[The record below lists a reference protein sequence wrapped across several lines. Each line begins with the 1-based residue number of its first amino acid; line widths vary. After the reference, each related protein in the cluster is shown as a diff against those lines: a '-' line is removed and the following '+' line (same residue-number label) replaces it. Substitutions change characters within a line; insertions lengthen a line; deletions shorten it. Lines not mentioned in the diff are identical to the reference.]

1 MTTRTQRQPILSEWT
16 DRHRLG
22 LRASFDASWL
32 PWLCGRVLTL
42 LALVVAKELVHSG
55 QVVDP
60 KAIAGSTA
68 GLLGSDA
75 GWYQAIASGGYHHSG
90 VAALR
95 FFPFYP
101 GAAHL
106 IHEVTLLPV
115 SVILVTLTSLFALAS
130 TMLAHRLAMFE
141 FGDVRI
147 ARAITWLINL
157 APPAFVMVMGYAEGL
172 FMALGLATFFY
183 LRRRQW
189 WWAAVFAFL
198 AGMTRPTGI
207 VLVLPALVEV
217 LRPSFRVPDWKNGLA
232 RIIAVVAPAAGTA
245 AYLIWVQAEFHDFL
259 APYRYQLQ
267 GSHHG
272 LADPLVTVAHALT
285 GALHGSHLGTA
296 LHLPWIAGTLVL
308 LVVAFRRLPAS
319 YGLLA
324 AAAMAVALSGSNLDS
339 YERYAFA
346 AFPLLFAAAT
356 FMRSTRV
363 MTAVIAV
370 CAAGMTGYTVL
381 TFLGAYVP

>member
-1 MTTRTQRQPILSEWT
+1 M

-32 PWLCGRVLTL
+32 PWLCGRALTL

-55 QVVDP
+55 RVVDP
-60 KAIAGSTA
+60 KAVAGSTA

-90 VAALR
+90 AASLR
-95 FFPFYP
+95 FFPLYP
-101 GAAHL
+101 GVAHL
-106 IHEVTLLPV
+106 VHEVTRLPV

-147 ARAITWLINL
+147 ARAITWLVNL
-157 APPAFVMVMGYAEGL
+157 APAAFVMVMGYAEGL
-172 FMALGLATFFY
+172 FMALGLATFLC

-217 LRPSFRVPDWKNGLA
+217 VRPSSRVPDRKNGLA
-232 RIIAVVAPAAGTA
+232 RVIAVVAPAAGTI
-245 AYLIWVQAEFHDFL
+245 AYLVWVQAQFHDFL

-267 GSHHG
+267 SSHHG

-285 GALHGSHLGTA
+285 GAFHGSHLGTA

-308 LVVAFRRLPAS
+308 LVVAFRRLPVS

-363 MTAVIAV
+363 MTAVIVV
-370 CAAGMTGYTVL
+370 CAAGMTGYAVL